1 MNKELTLSNKLLYF
15 ILLIVLFVS
24 SSNFLFAQTK
34 GRIVGRVTDTGSG
47 DFLPGANVMIK
58 GTTFGAAS
66 DREGRYRIDNVPPG
80 TFTLAVSYIGYDE
93 YSAEVSVTAGSTV
106 KQDIALK
113 QTYVEMKEV
122 TVLGL
127 REGQMKALSQQ
138 KTAVNIKNVVDAEQI
153 QRFPDVNSA
162 EVLQRVSGVSVTRDG
177 GEGRFVLIR
186 GMAAQL
192 SNTTING
199 EKIPS
204 PQGDVRY
211 VALDGIA
218 ADQLAGIE
226 VTKAITPDMDGNA
239 IGGSVNLR
247 TKSALDY
254 PNRVLNVT
262 LGSGYNDLLSKG
274 IYQGGFTY
282 GNRFGSNQNIGLM
295 FSGSYQQSN
304 RGSDN
309 NEMEWGSEDD
319 VNDVEILW
327 ALRNMEMRDYE
338 FQRNRMTFSG
348 TMDYL
353 LSENN
358 RLYLDGIFSRYED
371 SENRRRLRIRPEK
384 GDYNSATDISEAAID
399 AQLRNRDQNQT
410 MYNIAAGGEHQL
422 DKLKL
427 DYRLSY
433 SYAEEEE
440 GHHMEANFE
449 LDEDADL
456 MLNLSNTDTP
466 KWTTNLG
473 QGYEYDPAHYVLDAL
488 EIHDNLTYD
497 RDITGSF
504 NLELPYLLGGNQA
517 SFKLGGKAIFKEKDR
532 DENISEYGWGGDD
545 DVLMSQFP
553 GSYKD
558 ANFLNSSYPLPPY
571 PDTDKIWS
579 FYNTNKGGLLEGEV
593 LYEDTDGGT
602 YNASE
607 DVFAYYGMTTV
618 HFGDMMLLG
627 GFRHE
632 ITKIDYTGHEVVFNE
647 DGDYEGTTTL
657 ENKAT
662 YSNFLPMLHLRYRLT
677 PRTNLRAAFTAGIA
691 RPDYET
697 LVPFRIILREDEEMV
712 LGNPDLVPTTAMN
725 FDLLGEHY
733 FQGIGILSGGVFY
746 KRLDNIIYPS
756 LYDMS
761 GGPYDGYLVEQAV
774 QGEEAT
780 LFGFELNWQQQLTF
794 LPGFLKGF
802 GIYANYTY
810 TTSNATVN
818 ERKDVPL
825 PGQAGNVANFALSY
839 EKGGFSGRVS
849 LNYHGSYLDFLGEDD
864 ESDIYY
870 DNHLQWDFSASQ
882 NILGGLQVYLQAINL
897 NNEPLRYYIGR
908 TSRPTQREFYSW
920 WMHGGLRYS
929 F

>member
-1 MNKELTLSNKLLYF
+1 
-15 ILLIVLFVS
+15 
-24 SSNFLFAQTK
+24 
-34 GRIVGRVTDTGSG
+34 
-47 DFLPGANVMIK
+47 
-58 GTTFGAAS
+58 
-66 DREGRYRIDNVPPG
+66 
-80 TFTLAVSYIGYDE
+80 
-93 YSAEVSVTAGSTV
+93 
-106 KQDIALK
+106 
-113 QTYVEMKEV
+113 
-122 TVLGL
+122 
-127 REGQMKALSQQ
+127 
-138 KTAVNIKNVVDAEQI
+138 
-153 QRFPDVNSA
+153 
-162 EVLQRVSGVSVTRDG
+162 
-177 GEGRFVLIR
+177 
-186 GMAAQL
+186 
-192 SNTTING
+192 
-199 EKIPS
+199 
-204 PQGDVRY
+204 
-211 VALDGIA
+211 
-218 ADQLAGIE
+218 
-226 VTKAITPDMDGNA
+226 
-239 IGGSVNLR
+239 
-247 TKSALDY
+247 
-254 PNRVLNVT
+254 
-262 LGSGYNDLLSKG
+262 
-274 IYQGGFTY
+274 
-282 GNRFGSNQNIGLM
+282 
-295 FSGSYQQSN
+295 
-304 RGSDN
+304 
-309 NEMEWGSEDD
+309 
-319 VNDVEILW
+319 
-327 ALRNMEMRDYE
+327 
-338 FQRNRMTFSG
+338 
-348 TMDYL
+348 
-353 LSENN
+353 
-358 RLYLDGIFSRYED
+358 
-371 SENRRRLRIRPEK
+371 
-384 GDYNSATDISEAAID
+384 
-399 AQLRNRDQNQT
+399 
-410 MYNIAAGGEHQL
+410 
-422 DKLKL
+422 
-427 DYRLSY
+427 
-433 SYAEEEE
+433 
-440 GHHMEANFE
+440 
-449 LDEDADL
+449 
-456 MLNLSNTDTP
+456 
-466 KWTTNLG
+466 
-473 QGYEYDPAHYVLDAL
+473 
-488 EIHDNLTYD
+488 
-497 RDITGSF
+497 
-504 NLELPYLLGGNQA
+504 
-517 SFKLGGKAIFKEKDR
+517 
-532 DENISEYGWGGDD
+532 
-545 DVLMSQFP
+545 
-553 GSYKD
+553 
-558 ANFLNSSYPLPPY
+558 
-571 PDTDKIWS
+571 
-579 FYNTNKGGLLEGEV
+579 V

>member
-1 MNKELTLSNKLLYF
+1 
-15 ILLIVLFVS
+15 
-24 SSNFLFAQTK
+24 
-34 GRIVGRVTDTGSG
+34 
-47 DFLPGANVMIK
+47 
-58 GTTFGAAS
+58 
-66 DREGRYRIDNVPPG
+66 
-80 TFTLAVSYIGYDE
+80 
-93 YSAEVSVTAGSTV
+93 
-106 KQDIALK
+106 
-113 QTYVEMKEV
+113 MKEV

-319 VNDVEILW
+319 VNDVEIPW
-327 ALRNMEMRDYE
+327 AVRNVETRDYE

-410 MYNIAAGGEHQL
+410 IYNIAAGGEHQL

-449 LDEDADL
+449 LDEDADM
-456 MLNLSNTDTP
+456 MLDLSNTDTP

-473 QGYEYDPAHYVLDAL
+473 SGYEYDPGHYVLDAL

-553 GSYKD
+553 
-558 ANFLNSSYPLPPY
+558 
-571 PDTDKIWS
+571 
-579 FYNTNKGGLLEGEV
+579 
-593 LYEDTDGGT
+593 
-602 YNASE
+602 
-607 DVFAYYGMTTV
+607 
-618 HFGDMMLLG
+618 
-627 GFRHE
+627 
-632 ITKIDYTGHEVVFNE
+632 
-647 DGDYEGTTTL
+647 
-657 ENKAT
+657 
-662 YSNFLPMLHLRYRLT
+662 
-677 PRTNLRAAFTAGIA
+677 
-691 RPDYET
+691 
-697 LVPFRIILREDEEMV
+697 
-712 LGNPDLVPTTAMN
+712 
-725 FDLLGEHY
+725 
-733 FQGIGILSGGVFY
+733 
-746 KRLDNIIYPS
+746 
-756 LYDMS
+756 
-761 GGPYDGYLVEQAV
+761 
-774 QGEEAT
+774 
-780 LFGFELNWQQQLTF
+780 
-794 LPGFLKGF
+794 
-802 GIYANYTY
+802 
-810 TTSNATVN
+810 
-818 ERKDVPL
+818 
-825 PGQAGNVANFALSY
+825 
-839 EKGGFSGRVS
+839 
-849 LNYHGSYLDFLGEDD
+849 
-864 ESDIYY
+864 
-870 DNHLQWDFSASQ
+870 
-882 NILGGLQVYLQAINL
+882 
-897 NNEPLRYYIGR
+897 
-908 TSRPTQREFYSW
+908 
-920 WMHGGLRYS
+920 
-929 F
+929 